1 VLDTTEPSN
10 GVVAERKQQALVLLD
25 DVVRIDNEV
34 RSIKSRMRA
43 AVAAT
48 GTSLLDIYGVG
59 PVASSIV
66 LGHVVDVSRF
76 PSRGHFA
83 SYAGVA
89 PIEASSG
96 PKKRHRLNPRGNRQ
110 LNHALHV
117 IAMAQISHDSPGRVY
132 YDRKIDDGKTKKE
145 AMRALKRRI
154 ADVVYRALVAVASH
168 R

>member
-1 VLDTTEPSN
+1 MPATN

-25 DVVRIDNEV
+25 DVVRIDTEV
-34 RSIKSRMRA
+34 RAIKRRMRS
-43 AVAAT
+43 AVSAT

-59 PVASSIV
+59 PVSASIV
-66 LGHVVDVSRF
+66 LGHVVDVRRF
-76 PSRGHFA
+76 PSCGHFA

-117 IAMAQISHDSPGRVY
+117 IAMAQISHESAGRVY
-132 YDRKIDDGKTKKE
+132 YDRKIAEHKTKKE
-145 AMRALKRRI
+145 AMRALKRRL
-154 ADVVYRALVAVASH
+154 ADVVYRALVADTH
-168 R
+168 RS